1 MSEMKLPSH
10 LSYSQVGSMLHCG
23 EQWRLSRGLHLPE
36 SPAWALVGGSAVHKA
51 SEFIDWDQE
60 TDPTQAFNNAFDD
73 CITAEIDKAPDEF
86 KDPNGWRASGRAS
99 KAWPNKEDETWWRA
113 NGPLFVGNWI
123 NWRRNSPLEIWRDDD
138 GKLAVELEA
147 TVEIAGLPV
156 KVFID
161 RVMTG
166 PPGLVIVDLKS
177 GANMPKDGMQLAIYA
192 HAIKAVYGLDVQWGQ
207 FWSARDGASSVSYSV
222 SEWPMERLAYIF
234 GSVRKMQ
241 EQGIFI
247 PHVTNMCVSCGV
259 RRYCKAFGGEL
270 AHEVLQLWS
279 VPNSVSEEK

>member
-1 MSEMKLPSH
+1 MEFHLPGH

-36 SPAWALVGGSAVHKA
+36 NPAWALVGGSAVHKA

-60 TDPTQAFNNAFDD
+60 TDPTQAFINAFDD
-73 CITAEIDKAPDEF
+73 CIMAEIEKAPVEF
-86 KDPNGWRASGRAS
+86 KNPDGWRASGRAS
-99 KAWPNKEDETWWRA
+99 KAWPNKEDESWWRA

-147 TVEIAGLPV
+147 TVEIAGMPV

-166 PPGLVIVDLKS
+166 PSGLVVVDLKS
-177 GANMPKDGMQLAIYA
+177 GRPPKDGMQLAIYA
-192 HAIKAVYGLDVQWGQ
+192 HALNQVYGMDVQWGQ
-207 FWSARDGASSVSYSV
+207 YWMAREGASTVSYPT
-222 SEWPMERLAYIF
+222 SEWPMERLAYVF

-241 EQGIFI
+241 EQNIFI
-247 PHVTNMCVSCGV
+247 PNLSPMCVSCGV

-270 AHEVLQLWS
+270 ADTVPQLWS
-279 VPNSVSEEK
+279 VPNSVEEK

>member
-1 MSEMKLPSH
+1 MEFHLPGH

-36 SPAWALVGGSAVHKA
+36 NPAWALVGGSAVHKA

-60 TDPTQAFNNAFDD
+60 TDPTQAFINAFDD
-73 CITAEIDKAPDEF
+73 CIMAEIEKAPVEF
-86 KDPNGWRASGRAS
+86 KNPDGWRASGRAS
-99 KAWPNKEDETWWRA
+99 KAWPNKEDEVWWRA

-147 TVEIAGLPV
+147 TVEIAGMPV

-166 PPGLVIVDLKS
+166 PSGLVVVDLKS
-177 GANMPKDGMQLAIYA
+177 GRPPKDGMQLAIYA
-192 HAIKAVYGLDVQWGQ
+192 HALNQVYGMDVQWGQ
-207 FWSARDGASSVSYSV
+207 YWMAREGASTVSYPT
-222 SEWPMERLAYIF
+222 SEWPMERLAYVF

-241 EQGIFI
+241 EQNIFI
-247 PHVTNMCVSCGV
+247 PNLSPMCVSCGV

-270 AHEVLQLWS
+270 ADTVPQLWS

>member
-1 MSEMKLPSH
+1 
-10 LSYSQVGSMLHCG
+10 
-23 EQWRLSRGLHLPE
+23 
-36 SPAWALVGGSAVHKA
+36 
-51 SEFIDWDQE
+51 
-60 TDPTQAFNNAFDD
+60 
-73 CITAEIDKAPDEF
+73 
-86 KDPNGWRASGRAS
+86 
-99 KAWPNKEDETWWRA
+99 
-113 NGPLFVGNWI
+113 
-123 NWRRNSPLEIWRDDD
+123 LEIWRDDD

-222 SEWPMERLAYIF
+222 SEWPMERLAYISRF
-234 GSVRKMQ
+234 GAQDAGARYLYSSRYQHVRVVWGATLLQSVWWR
-241 EQGIFI
+241 
-247 PHVTNMCVSCGV
+247 V
-259 RRYCKAFGGEL
+259 GGYRPSIV
-270 AHEVLQLWS
+270 AD
-279 VPNSVSEEK
+279 

>member
-1 MSEMKLPSH
+1 MSEMILPKH
-10 LSYSQVGSMLHCG
+10 LSFSQVGSMLHCG

-60 TDPTQAFNNAFDD
+60 TDPNSAFNNAFDD

-86 KDPNGWRASGRAS
+86 KNPDGWRASGRAS

-166 PPGLVIVDLKS
+166 PSGLVVVDLKS
-177 GANMPKDGMQLAIYA
+177 GQPPKDGMQLAIYA
-192 HAIKAVYGLDVQWGQ
+192 HALNQVYGMDVQWGQ
-207 FWSARDGASSVSYSV
+207 YWMARDGASTVSYPV
-222 SEWPMERLAYIF
+222 SEWPMERLAYVF
-234 GSVRKMQ
+234 KGVRTMQ
-241 EQGIFI
+241 ELGIFI
-247 PHVTNMCVSCGV
+247 PKRSPMCVSCGV
-259 RRYCKAFGGEL
+259 RRYCLAFGGEL
-270 AHEVLQLWS
+270 AHEVPQLWGT
-279 VPNSVSEEK
+279 PNSVSEEK